1 MPGRDGRLV
10 LAVDLGSSGV
20 KVGVATVL
28 GEVLH
33 WTYRPLTTD
42 LGPGGAA
49 TQDAEEWWRCVVDAA
64 RQCLA
69 EGPGAG
75 ARVAA
80 VGVTGQWA
88 STVPV
93 DAAGRPVGACLMWSD
108 TRGAPYSRG
117 VVGGR
122 VQGYN
127 ARALATWV
135 RRTAGIPST
144 SGADPVG
151 HLLHLRYGD
160 PQTARAA
167 RWFLEPVDHLA
178 MRFTGVP
185 AASPA
190 SMTAAW
196 LTDNRHPELLA
207 YDPVLVDRAGVD
219 GDKLPPLM
227 PTGTVIGPVTPAVAD
242 ELGIAPTAAVVTGLP
257 DLHSSA
263 VGSGCVREREAHL
276 SIGTT
281 AWVSCP
287 LPRKHTD
294 LVRQMA
300 TVPGI
305 GPEPYLLGNNQ
316 ETAGRCLQWLRDVQ
330 PGAPSYDELVALAA
344 TAPPGSGGVLFTPWL
359 AGERSPVDDRAARG
373 GFHNLSLSTTRADL
387 VRAVLEGVAYNAR
400 WLLEGAD
407 HVAGGRLTPVRVVG
421 GGAQS
426 LLWCQVL
433 ADVWG
438 RPVGRVADP
447 LLTGVRGTALA
458 AGRALGALAWDD
470 IRDLV
475 PVDAH
480 LEPRAVEAATYARL
494 FAEFPGLYKRQR
506 RMFTRLNSRAGTS
519 SPPGRRTHA

>member
-1 MPGRDGRLV
+1 MSDRDDRLV

-33 WTYRPLTTD
+33 WTYRPLRTD
-42 LGPGGAA
+42 YGPHGAA
-49 TQDAEEWWRCVVDAA
+49 TQDADGWWSCVVDAA

-69 EGPGAG
+69 EGPGDG

-93 DAAGRPVGACLMWSD
+93 DADGHPVGPCLMWSD
-108 TRGAPYSRG
+108 TQGAPYSRA

-127 ARALATWV
+127 ARALAAWV
-135 RRTAGIPST
+135 RRTAGVPST
-144 SGADPVG
+144 SGADPLG
-151 HLLHLRYGD
+151 HLLHLRYAD
-160 PQTARAA
+160 PQTAGAA

-178 MRFTGVP
+178 MRFSGVP

-196 LTDNRHPELLA
+196 LTDNRHPGLLA
-207 YDPVLVDRAGVD
+207 YDATLVARAGVD
-219 GDKLPPLM
+219 GDKLPPLV
-227 PTGTVIGPVTPAVAD
+227 PTGSVIGPVTAGVAAD
-242 ELGIAPTAAVVTGLP
+242 LGIPGSAVVVTGLP
-257 DLHSSA
+257 DLHSTA
-263 VGSGCVREREAHL
+263 VGSGCVRDREAHL

-281 AWVSCP
+281 SWVSCP

-294 LVRQMA
+294 LLRQMA

-316 ETAGRCLQWLRDVQ
+316 ETAGRCLEWLRGVE
-330 PGAPSYDELVALAA
+330 PGAPSYDDLVALAE

-359 AGERSPVDDRAARG
+359 AGERSPIDDRSARG

-407 HVAGGRLTPVRVVG
+407 HVAGRHLAPVRVVG
-421 GGAQS
+421 GGAQAM
-426 LLWCQVL
+426 LWCQVL
-433 ADVWG
+433 ADVCD
-438 RPVGRVADP
+438 RPVERVAQP
-447 LLTGVRGTALA
+447 LLTGVRGTALT
-458 AGRALGALAWDD
+458 AGRALGALDWDD
-470 IRDLV
+470 VRDLV

-480 LEPRAVEAATYARL
+480 LEPRAEEAATYARL

-506 RMFTRLNSRAGTS
+506 RMFARLNGRAD
-519 SPPGRRTHA
+519 

>member
-1 MPGRDGRLV
+1 MAGHDDRLV

-33 WTYRPLTTD
+33 WTYRPLRTD
-42 LGPGGAA
+42 FGPHGAA

-69 EGPGAG
+69 EGPGDG

-93 DAAGRPVGACLMWSD
+93 DADGRPVGPCLMWSD
-108 TRGAPYSRG
+108 TQGAPYSRG

-135 RRTAGIPST
+135 RRTAGVPST

-151 HLLHLRYGD
+151 HHLHLRYAD

-167 RWFLEPVDHLA
+167 RWYLEPVDHLA
-178 MRFTGVP
+178 MRFSGVP

-196 LTDNRHPELLA
+196 LTDNRRPERLA
-207 YDPVLVDRAGVD
+207 YDSALVARAGVD
-219 GDKLPPLM
+219 GDKLPPLV
-227 PTGTVIGPVTPAVAD
+227 PTGSVVGPVTREVAA
-242 ELGIAPTAAVVTGLP
+242 ELGIPSSAVVVTGLP
-257 DLHSSA
+257 DLHSTA
-263 VGSGCVREREAHL
+263 VGSGCVRDREAHL

-287 LPRKHTD
+287 LPAKKTD
-294 LVRQMA
+294 LFRQMA

-316 ETAGRCLQWLRDVQ
+316 ETAGRCLEWLRGLG
-330 PGAPSYDELVALAA
+330 PGAPSYDDLVALAA
-344 TAPPGSGGVLFTPWL
+344 TAPAGSGGVLFTPWL
-359 AGERSPVDDRAARG
+359 AGERSPIDDRSARG
-373 GFHNLSLSTTRADL
+373 GFHNVSLSTTRADL

-407 HVAGGRLTPVRVVG
+407 HVAGGRLAPVRVVG

-433 ADVWG
+433 TDVCG
-438 RPVGRVADP
+438 RPMERVAQP
-447 LLTGVRGTALA
+447 LLTGVRGTALT
-458 AGRALGALAWDD
+458 AGRALGAIGWDD
-470 IRDLV
+470 VRGLV
-475 PVDAH
+475 PVDAP
-480 LEPRAVEAATYARL
+480 LDPRPDDAAAYARL

-506 RMFTRLNSRAGTS
+506 RMFARLN
-519 SPPGRRTHA
+519 GRQD